1 MIHLIRC
8 NRKEGGLW
16 AGSLGASNARMS
28 DATAHTGNE
37 LLALGSA
44 IRRLRTMKAMS
55 QEQLSLEAGLHRNY
69 VGRVER
75 RELSP
80 TFEPLVR
87 IAHALQVSPDE
98 LMRLYLLELR

>member
-1 MIHLIRC
+1 
-8 NRKEGGLW
+8 
-16 AGSLGASNARMS
+16 MS
-28 DATAHTGNE
+28 KAPTPATKD
-37 LLALGSA
+37 LLALSAA

-75 RELSP
+75 QELSP
-80 TFEPLVR
+80 TFAPLVSITR
-87 IAHALQVSPDE
+87 ALQVGPDE

>member
-1 MIHLIRC
+1 MP
-8 NRKEGGLW
+8 
-16 AGSLGASNARMS
+16 
-28 DATAHTGNE
+28 DAPAPTKNE
-37 LLALGSA
+37 LLALSAA
-44 IRRLRTMKAMS
+44 IRRLRTMKEMS

-75 RELSP
+75 QELSP

-87 IAHALQVSPDE
+87 IAQALQVSPEE